1 MKVVGM
7 INTNH
12 LLTRLSMLKV
22 KVSDPISMVM
32 ITNFRNMSSGM
43 AVSEL
48 SRVLERQNFVLVDGS
63 SVASSNDVLNFMI
76 KMDSAKP
83 NPD

>member
-7 INTNH
+7 ITTNH

-63 SVASSNDVLNFMI
+63 SVASSYDVLNFMTEKEI
-76 KMDSAKP
+76 
-83 NPD
+83 